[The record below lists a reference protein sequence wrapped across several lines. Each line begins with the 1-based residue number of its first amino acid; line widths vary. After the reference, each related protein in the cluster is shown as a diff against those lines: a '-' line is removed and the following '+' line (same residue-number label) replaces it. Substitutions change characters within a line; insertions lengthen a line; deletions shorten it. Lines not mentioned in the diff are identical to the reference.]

1 MVKKKMKI
9 AIDGPAGSGKS
20 CVASGLAKRL
30 GYVYIDTGSMYRAL
44 AWKANKD
51 KINIYD
57 DSQINN
63 LIKETNFSLSEGKL
77 IMDDEDLKSE
87 IRTGIISKKSSEI
100 AKLQPVRNFLTTE
113 QRKLAEKNNVVM
125 EGRDIGTVVL
135 QNAEYKFF
143 LDASKEERARR
154 RLKQMKSMGLEGSYG
169 EILQEIIDR
178 DNNDSSRSLAPLKPA
193 EDAIRI
199 DTTNL
204 SITQV
209 IETILFMVVDE

>member
-1 MVKKKMKI
+1 MKI

-44 AWKANKD
+44 AWKAHKSR
-51 KINIYD
+51 INIYD
-57 DSQINN
+57 DSQLNS
-63 LIKETNFSLSEGKL
+63 LIKETHFSLSEGKL
-77 IMDDEDLKSE
+77 IMDGEPLNCE
-87 IRTGIISKKSSEI
+87 IRKAIISKKSSEI
-100 AKLQPVRNFLTTE
+100 AKLEPVRNFLTVE
-113 QRKLAEKNNVVM
+113 QRELAERNDVVM

-135 QNAEYKFF
+135 QNSEYKFF

-154 RLKQMKSMGLEGSYG
+154 RLKQMKSMGLEGSYN

-204 SITQV
+204 TITQV
-209 IETILFMVVDE
+209 IETILFLVVYE